1 MTIPGTFGRDQDEAD
16 AAPEDP
22 LALMRSWLPSPADP
36 VKPLMALATAGLDGY
51 PDARN
56 VLLSAFDGKRLHFHT
71 EARSRK
77 AAELAAVPRA
87 TAVLVWPEHA
97 RQLVVTGDV
106 EAETPA
112 EAAAVYPTRTRA
124 LQLLAWL
131 NTDELAARPVA
142 ERRAAWAAFDAAHPE
157 QPLEPPET
165 WAGYALTPRRVA
177 FWRGDAEGPSNRLV
191 YTLGDGGWSLE
202 RKAG

>member
-1 MTIPGTFGRDQDEAD
+1 MSIPGIFGAD
-16 AAPEDP
+16 PSDP
-22 LALMRSWLPSPADP
+22 DASPADPFALMAQWLPSPADQ
-36 VKPLMALATAGLDGY
+36 VTPLMTLATIGLDGY
-51 PDARN
+51 PDART
-56 VLLSAFDGKRLHFHT
+56 VLLSGFDGARLRFHT

-77 AAELAAVPRA
+77 AAELAATPRA
-87 TAVLVWPEHA
+87 TAVLVWPDAA

-106 EAETPA
+106 EAEAPA
-112 EAAAVYPTRTRA
+112 EASAAYAERSRA

-157 QPLEPPET
+157 EPLAPPET
-165 WAGYALTPRRVA
+165 WAGYTIAPSRVA

-191 YTLGDGGWSLE
+191 FTRDDTGWALV
-202 RKAG
+202 RRAG